1 MQPGSRP
8 GFNTFAIRSTA
19 VIAIPFILLI
29 ALIAANAQ
37 APVKLPPN
45 CVCGKLDAPVRLEI
59 FSDFQ
64 CPACRAFYM
73 ETISQVRKYYAP
85 AGKVCVIYHEF
96 PLKMHAY
103 GRKAA
108 LYSLAAQRIGK
119 KQWLAVL
126 EALYEKQARWSLD
139 GNIASA
145 LSGVISA
152 EDLSRINKIMQDPSI
167 DKALTREIALGE
179 KKGVTGTPSIFVTA
193 MKREQPKAP
202 YASYVVW
209 KDYIDSIVK

>member
-8 GFNTFAIRSTA
+8 SLRTFAIRSTA
-19 VIAIPFILLI
+19 VLAIPFILLI

-37 APVKLPPN
+37 APVNLPPN
-45 CVCGKLDAPVRLEI
+45 YVCGKPDAPVRLEV

-64 CPACRAFYM
+64 CPACRAFYL

-96 PLKMHAY
+96 PMKMHAY

-108 LYSLAAQRIGK
+108 RYSLAAQRLGK
-119 KQWLAVL
+119 NRWLAVMD
-126 EALYEKQARWSLD
+126 ALYEKQAQWSLD
-139 GNIASA
+139 GNIESA

-152 EDLSRINKIMQDPSI
+152 GDLSRINKILQDPSI
-167 DKALTREIALGE
+167 DKALTQEIALGE
-179 KKGVTGTPSIFVTA
+179 KKGVTATPSIFVTA

-202 YASYVVW
+202 YAPYVIW